1 MKNVYSVKSFGAG
14 AIIKDIDGKKGIV
27 TGYFSNFGNVDS
39 DGDIIRNGAF
49 AKSIQENGPQSANP
63 RIKHL
68 MNHNINLPL
77 GSIQTLQEDTKGLA
91 YESQIGTH
99 TTGQDFIKMV
109 ESGLITE
116 HSIGFRVVKENQ
128 IQTYEDYRSN
138 PSKGWHEV
146 TEIKLYEGSSLTGW
160 GANQLTPLTGM
171 KSEIAEIDYLE
182 KRMKAIETFCRKT
195 SASDELIE
203 SLLIECKQLTQIICD
218 IKNATKPEIDST
230 LPENKFADAIKQF
243 LNSKK

>member
-1 MKNVYSVKSFGAG
+1 MKNVYSVKSFGSS

-27 TGYFSNFGNVDS
+27 SGYFSNFGNVDS
-39 DGDIIRNGAF
+39 DGDIIRPGAF
-49 AKSIQENGPQSANP
+49 SKSIQENGPQSATP

-99 TTGQDFIKMV
+99 TIGQDFIKMV

-116 HSIGFRVVKENQ
+116 HSIGFRIVKENQ
-128 IQTYEDYRSN
+128 LQTYEDYRAN
-138 PSKGWHEV
+138 PSKGWHEI

-171 KSEIAEIDYLE
+171 KSEIAEVEYLE

-195 SASDELIE
+195 TASDELIE

-218 IKNATKPEIDST
+218 IKNATKPGEST
-230 LPENKFADAIKQF
+230 LPEEKFAQAINQF
-243 LNSKK
+243 LKSKN